1 MTEQESRPRR
11 EYRHRPSFVWPIIL
25 IAVGV
30 VFLLSNLGL
39 VDKDIWQNFW
49 KLWPLIFIAIGLD
62 SLFRRN
68 EIAGPVFMIGLGTII
83 LLSSVGLIGWRTW
96 DILWRLWPV
105 LLVAI
110 GLEILFR
117 RRSLW
122 VSALVVFGIL
132 AILGGALW
140 IYGGAPLRG
149 QELIGVQVNQVLG
162 DIAQAEIDIS
172 PVAGDLTVGRL
183 IDSNDLVSGEV
194 SAGKTGQAYTEYEV
208 VGTTGKFKIDSWSM
222 VDFPGTRPRNWD
234 LSLTDQIPLKLEIR
248 IGAGQLT
255 ADLAG
260 LTLTGLDINQGV
272 GDVTVTLSD
281 GADYSASLHQA
292 VGSIVVTVPKSAGVR
307 LEINRAITALSI
319 PPVFER
325 RGDYYYSPGF
335 DQSDFQIDLEIS
347 QAVGSIVVQFE

>member
-1 MTEQESRPRR
+1 MSEQESRPRR
-11 EYRHRPSFVWPIIL
+11 QYRHRPSFVWPIIL

-68 EIAGPVFMIGLGTII
+68 EIAGPVFMIGLGTLI
-83 LLSSVGLIGWRTW
+83 LLNSVGLIGWRIW

-117 RRSLW
+117 RRSMW
-122 VSALVVFGIL
+122 ISALAVFGIL
-132 AILGGALW
+132 AILGGVLW
-140 IYGGAPLRG
+140 VYGGAPIRG
-149 QELIGVQVNQVLG
+149 QELVGVQVNQVLG
-162 DIAQAEIDIS
+162 DIAQAEITIS

-183 IDSNDLVSGEV
+183 IDSKDLVSGEV
-194 SAGKTGQAYTEYEV
+194 SAGKTGQAYTQYEV

-222 VDFPGTRPRNWD
+222 LDFPETSPRNWE
-234 LSLTDQIPLKLEIR
+234 LSLTDQIPLMLEMR
-248 IGAGQLT
+248 MGAGQLT
-255 ADLAG
+255 VDLGG

-272 GDVTVTLSD
+272 GDVMVTLSD

-292 VGSIVVTVPKSAGVR
+292 VGSIVVEVPESVGVR
-307 LEINRAITALSI
+307 IELNRAITSLSI
-319 PPVFER
+319 PPVFEH
-325 RGDYYYSPGF
+325 RGDYYYSPGY
-335 DQSDFQIDLEIS
+335 DQAEFHIELEIS